1 MIKCCQKHYRFA
13 SIMSM
18 HRSAVNN
25 PSADWTA
32 RATLTVTET
41 AEVLRIGRS
50 AAYEAVRAGQL
61 PSIRIGRRVLV
72 PVHALLAMLDGRRDE
87 RTGA

>member
-1 MIKCCQKHYRFA
+1 MP
-13 SIMSM
+13 M

-25 PSADWTA
+25 PASDWTA
-32 RATLTVTET
+32 RATLTVTEA

-72 PVHALLAMLDGRRDE
+72 PVHALLAMLDG
-87 RTGA
+87 TAG